1 LLLIPVRDLKPLE
14 QNVYKTSKKKKMNLK
29 KAPWP
34 DQNHYFF
41 YFLLKK
47 EGSMETKIE
56 NFLEKKYY
64 LDLKLKM
71 LI

>member
-1 LLLIPVRDLKPLE
+1 
-14 QNVYKTSKKKKMNLK
+14 MNLK